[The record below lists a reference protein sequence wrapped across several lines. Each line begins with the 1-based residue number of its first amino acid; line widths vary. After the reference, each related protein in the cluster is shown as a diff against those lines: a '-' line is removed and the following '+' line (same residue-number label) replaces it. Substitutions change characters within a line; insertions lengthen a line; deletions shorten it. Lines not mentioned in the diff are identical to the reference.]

1 VGAPWPPNLGLS
13 TREYVSR
20 MRAAV
25 VHKHDLEGLVNIK
38 EKTVFLDKVM
48 KNYELD
54 GDDRLEE
61 EVFLR
66 QLRRE
71 GGHSPP
77 GYRRAP
83 HSGSHVTLQATPP
96 SASPT
101 CLSARWG
108 QSRPSSR
115 ERQQD
120 GSFSARAASRN
131 PTSPTKQQHLVDREA
146 FDHTQSK
153 LHQAALKGRGPV
165 QGRAMTGTGR
175 VKAQRTAHEEVDAT
189 DATVEPLWLQV
200 DLLREAIAS
209 AEQRAALSD
218 SRAARAEKRAAEA
231 EARNDAQRSVG
242 SSSLAAELLERLKQM
257 TTLART
263 EAARADVAT
272 QRLGL
277 AEAALANAASSYL
290 PGCRHVTPRD

>member
-1 VGAPWPPNLGLS
+1 MSPPPPRSTPPPRASPPRSTPPPRASPPSTSTGPAKVGAPWPPNLGLS

-131 PTSPTKQQHLVDREA
+131 PTSPTKQQHLVDRE
-146 FDHTQSK
+146 
-153 LHQAALKGRGPV
+153 V
-165 QGRAMTGTGR
+165 C
-175 VKAQRTAHEEVDAT
+175 VK
-189 DATVEPLWLQV
+189 
-200 DLLREAIAS
+200 
-209 AEQRAALSD
+209 
-218 SRAARAEKRAAEA
+218 RAE
-231 EARNDAQRSVG
+231 SV
-242 SSSLAAELLERLKQM
+242 
-257 TTLART
+257 
-263 EAARADVAT
+263 
-272 QRLGL
+272 
-277 AEAALANAASSYL
+277 
-290 PGCRHVTPRD
+290 

>member
-146 FDHTQSK
+146 FDRTQSK

-175 VKAQRTAHEEVDAT
+175 VKAQRTAHERRSMLLMLRSNPCGSRSTSSAKRLPVPSNVRPCPT
-189 DATVEPLWLQV
+189 PGPLEP
-200 DLLREAIAS
+200 
-209 AEQRAALSD
+209 
-218 SRAARAEKRAAEA
+218 
-231 EARNDAQRSVG
+231 RSVRRRPRPG
-242 SSSLAAELLERLKQM
+242 TTPNGAWGPRPSRRSSWS
-257 TTLART
+257 
-263 EAARADVAT
+263 
-272 QRLGL
+272 
-277 AEAALANAASSYL
+277 ASSK
-290 PGCRHVTPRD
+290 